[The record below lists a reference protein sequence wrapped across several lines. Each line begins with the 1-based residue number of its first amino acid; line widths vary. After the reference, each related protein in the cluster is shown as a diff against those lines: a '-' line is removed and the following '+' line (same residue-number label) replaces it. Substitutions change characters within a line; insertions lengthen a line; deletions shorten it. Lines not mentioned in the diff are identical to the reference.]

1 MSESAG
7 ELACDSANLNCLTLA
22 QREGAGK
29 HTCGQVNLGLSP
41 YTLHAQPKKEKNEQ
55 GWATNGLWA
64 PVHVC
69 VSVTRRGSGAEL
81 GGPVLSKL
89 EGELFGLPVE

>member
-7 ELACDSANLNCLTLA
+7 EPACDSANLNCLTLA

-55 GWATNGLWA
+55 GMGHERALG
-64 PVHVC
+64 PSPCVC
-69 VSVTRRGSGAEL
+69 VRHAQRIGSRVRRAGSL
-81 GGPVLSKL
+81 QT
-89 EGELFGLPVE
+89 

>member
-29 HTCGQVNLGLSP
+29 HTCGQ
-41 YTLHAQPKKEKNEQ
+41 PKKEKNEQ
-55 GWATNGLWA
+55 GMGHERALG
-64 PVHVC
+64 PSPCVC
-69 VSVTRRGSGAEL
+69 VRHAQRVGSRVRRAGSL
-81 GGPVLSKL
+81 QT
-89 EGELFGLPVE
+89 